1 MQCGISERNAG
12 TISVTVQQ
20 AVLNGET
27 IPLEISDYDVIEL
40 KNVQKKKSTKEKT
53 YKNKTAERLYF
64 FCLAAEKAQS
74 LCGFSVYD
82 SVRVDVLIIL
92 VQFRQVCAFIA
103 QTA

>member
-40 KNVQKKKSTKEKT
+40 KNVQKKKSTKEKKHKR
-53 YKNKTAERLYF
+53 KNMQK
-64 FCLAAEKAQS
+64 
-74 LCGFSVYD
+74 
-82 SVRVDVLIIL
+82 
-92 VQFRQVCAFIA
+92 
-103 QTA
+103 